1 MNDGLQIFDYQSKEI
16 RVTLDEQGE
25 PWWVAKDVCEILEIK
40 NSRQA
45 VSKLDDDEKG
55 VILNDTLGGPQ
66 DMAIVNEPGL
76 YRLIMQSRKKEAREF
91 QRWIA
96 HDVLPQIRRTGQYSA
111 LVPKT
116 FSEALML
123 AGQLQAQV
131 EEKEKQLAI
140 AAPKVREHDLFM
152 DGSNYKTM
160 NAVAKA
166 LGTGRT
172 RLFKLLRDKGV
183 LTAKNLPYQR
193 YLELGYF
200 VLKERPITMG
210 EANINYSQV
219 FVTAKGESWLS
230 RFLVYGHEA

>member
-1 MNDGLQIFDYQSKEI
+1 M
-16 RVTLDEQGE
+16 
-25 PWWVAKDVCEILEIK
+25 AKDVCEILEIK

-131 EEKEKQLAI
+131 EEKEKRLETIMAFEE
-140 AAPKVREHDLFM
+140 PKCASRDRP
-152 DGSNYKTM
+152 
-160 NAVAKA
+160 
-166 LGTGRT
+166 LG
-172 RLFKLLRDKGV
+172 
-183 LTAKNLPYQR
+183 
-193 YLELGYF
+193 
-200 VLKERPITMG
+200 
-210 EANINYSQV
+210 
-219 FVTAKGESWLS
+219 
-230 RFLVYGHEA
+230 